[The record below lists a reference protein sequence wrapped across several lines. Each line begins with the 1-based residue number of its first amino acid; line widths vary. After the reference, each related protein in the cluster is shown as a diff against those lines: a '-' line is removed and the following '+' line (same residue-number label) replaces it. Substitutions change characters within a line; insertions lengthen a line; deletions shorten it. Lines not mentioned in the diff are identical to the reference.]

1 MKIIYSKQAKEQL
14 YSIKEYIAQDNKTI
28 AIEYLS
34 RIKYKI
40 EMLRHYPFIGKVNA
54 TFNMNHIRDFVVF
67 GCKVIYKINKENLI
81 ILAIYKYVDFDEK
94 QINLEDKNRWKY

>member
-14 YSIKEYIAQDNKTI
+14 YNIKEYIAQDNKTI
-28 AIEYLS
+28 AIEYLL

-40 EMLRHYPFIGKVNA
+40 EILRHYPYIGKMNA

-67 GCKVIYKINKENLI
+67 GYKIIYKINKESLI
-81 ILAIYKYVDFDEK
+81 ILAIYKHIDFNEK
-94 QINLEDKNRWKY
+94 QINLEDKNK

>member
-14 YSIKEYIAQDNKTI
+14 YSIKEYIAHDNKTV

-34 RIKYKI
+34 KIKYKI
-40 EMLRHYPFIGKVNA
+40 EMLMHYPYIGKVNA

-67 GCKVIYKINKENLI
+67 GYKVIYKINKESLT
-81 ILAIYKYVDFDEK
+81 ILTIYKYVDFDEK
-94 QINLEDKNRWKY
+94 QISLEEKNK

>member
-40 EMLRHYPFIGKVNA
+40 EMLRDYPYIGKVNA
-54 TFNMNHIRDFVVF
+54 TLNMNHIRDFVVF
-67 GCKVIYKINKENLI
+67 GYKVIYKINKENLI

-94 QINLEDKNRWKY
+94 QINLEDKNR

>member
-54 TFNMNHIRDFVVF
+54 L
-67 GCKVIYKINKENLI
+67 LI
-81 ILAIYKYVDFDEK
+81 
-94 QINLEDKNRWKY
+94 